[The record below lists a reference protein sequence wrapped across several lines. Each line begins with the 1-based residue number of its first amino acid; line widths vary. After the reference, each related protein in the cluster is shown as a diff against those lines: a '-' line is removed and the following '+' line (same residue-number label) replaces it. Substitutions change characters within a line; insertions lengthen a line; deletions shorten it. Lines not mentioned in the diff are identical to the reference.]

1 MIFAEHVKNKLSSL
15 IHKMATAPWL
25 FSKNP
30 EVDFSRNRKLDFVST
45 IQFLLSME
53 SGSLKKELLDYFQ
66 FSVDTPSASAFCQQ
80 RNKLLL
86 EAFQFLFYEFNF
98 CFSFEKKYKDY
109 QLLACDGSDLNIA
122 RNPNDAGTYFQ
133 SQPTDRGF
141 HQIHLNALFDLCEKR
156 YIDLVIQPARLEN
169 ESLAM
174 TQMIDRYK
182 GEKKTIFI
190 ADRGYETYNIFAHV
204 QEKGMYYLY
213 YLIRVK
219 DGGGG
224 SMTGSFDLP
233 DENGFDHDMQLILT
247 RKQTKDVKA
256 KPKKFKFIA
265 KSSPF
270 DYLDLYDKKFY
281 TLNFRV
287 VRFAISED
295 SYESIITNLPKE
307 DFPVEEIK
315 KVYAMR
321 WHRNIVQGI
330 EICYRIMLLSF
341 KKGGVYH

>member
-15 IHKMATAPWL
+15 IHEMATASWL

-66 FSVDTPSASAFCQQ
+66 FSVDTPSAPAFCQQ

-86 EAFQFLFYEFNF
+86 EAFQFLFYEFNS

-141 HQIHLNALFDLCEKR
+141 NQIHLNALFDLCEKR

-174 TQMIDRYK
+174 TQMIDRYN

-204 QEKGMYYLY
+204 QEKGMYYL
-213 YLIRVK
+213 IRVK
-219 DGGGG
+219 DGG
-224 SMTGSFDLP
+224 
-233 DENGFDHDMQLILT
+233 
-247 RKQTKDVKA
+247 V
-256 KPKKFKFIA
+256 
-265 KSSPF
+265 
-270 DYLDLYDKKFY
+270 
-281 TLNFRV
+281 
-287 VRFAISED
+287 
-295 SYESIITNLPKE
+295 
-307 DFPVEEIK
+307 
-315 KVYAMR
+315 
-321 WHRNIVQGI
+321 
-330 EICYRIMLLSF
+330 
-341 KKGGVYH
+341 

>member
-15 IHKMATAPWL
+15 IHEMATAPWL

-53 SGSLKKELLDYFQ
+53 SGSLKKNCWIISSSLSIPRLLQRSVNRETNYFWRH
-66 FSVDTPSASAFCQQ
+66 SS
-80 RNKLLL
+80 
-86 EAFQFLFYEFNF
+86 F
-98 CFSFEKKYKDY
+98 CFMNLILVSHSKKKKYKDY

-141 HQIHLNALFDLCEKR
+141 NQIHLNALFDLCEKR

-204 QEKGMYYLY
+204 QEKGMYYL
-213 YLIRVK
+213 IRVK

-233 DENGFDHDMQLILT
+233 DENEFDHDMQLILT
-247 RKQTKDVKA
+247 RKQTKDVTA
-256 KPKKFKFIA
+256 KPQKFKFIA

-270 DYLDLYDKKFY
+270 DYLDLYDK
-281 TLNFRV
+281 NFIR
-287 VRFAISED
+287 
-295 SYESIITNLPKE
+295 
-307 DFPVEEIK
+307 
-315 KVYAMR
+315 
-321 WHRNIVQGI
+321 
-330 EICYRIMLLSF
+330 
-341 KKGGVYH
+341 

>member
-15 IHKMATAPWL
+15 IHEMATAPWL

-45 IQFLLSME
+45 IQFLLME

-86 EAFQFLFYEFNF
+86 EAFQFLFYEFNS

-204 QEKGMYYLY
+204 QEKGMC

-219 DGGGG
+219 DGGGELL
-224 SMTGSFDLP
+224 TGSFDLP
-233 DENGFDHDMQLILT
+233 DENEFDHDMQLILT
-247 RKQTKDVKA
+247 RKQTKHVYQMNYTIAIHICRYFLRNDISPPDVETLIQKNLLPVRPGRSDPRKV
-256 KPKKFKFIA
+256 KPKSAVSF
-265 KSSPF
+265 
-270 DYLDLYDKKFY
+270 LY
-281 TLNFRV
+281 RV
-287 VRFAISED
+287 A
-295 SYESIITNLPKE
+295 
-307 DFPVEEIK
+307 
-315 KVYAMR
+315 
-321 WHRNIVQGI
+321 
-330 EICYRIMLLSF
+330 
-341 KKGGVYH
+341 